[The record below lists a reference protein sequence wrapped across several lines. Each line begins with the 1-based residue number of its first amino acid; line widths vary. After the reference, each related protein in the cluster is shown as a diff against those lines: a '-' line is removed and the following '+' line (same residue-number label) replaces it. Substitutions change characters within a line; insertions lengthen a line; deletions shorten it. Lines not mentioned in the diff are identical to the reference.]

1 MCYTNTR
8 AAEFNKVSLQSLSLN
23 QILNKVFMQTFV
35 LCLEV
40 RDGKQETR
48 EWGVAD
54 LTGSKDGE
62 RDAGGLEGSTSLRFS
77 SSSSPSLQSA
87 PDRRS
92 LIGNEPWSRSL
103 SRDQQIATTYRLW
116 RGDSSTPPP
125 ISISLSSLRL
135 SLSLHPSL
143 PVFMGSLWFIQG
155 SVGVRATESRGVFY
169 CSWCVKRPTYS
180 VPARACPDMPGLT
193 NPPGVVMFTP
203 LHGQCLH
210 LSITASAHILING
223 WM

>member
-125 ISISLSSLRL
+125 
-135 SLSLHPSL
+135 SLSLYHPFASPSL
-143 PVFMGSLWFIQG
+143 FILLSQCLWGVYDLSRAVSGSGPRWAGEYFT
-155 SVGVRATESRGVFY
+155 A
-169 CSWCVKRPTYS
+169 
-180 VPARACPDMPGLT
+180 PDVSNAPLTLFLPGLALT
-193 NPPGVVMFTP
+193 CQDWLIHLEWSCSLHCTDSVFTWALLPPPIF
-203 LHGQCLH
+203 
-210 LSITASAHILING
+210 
-223 WM
+223 